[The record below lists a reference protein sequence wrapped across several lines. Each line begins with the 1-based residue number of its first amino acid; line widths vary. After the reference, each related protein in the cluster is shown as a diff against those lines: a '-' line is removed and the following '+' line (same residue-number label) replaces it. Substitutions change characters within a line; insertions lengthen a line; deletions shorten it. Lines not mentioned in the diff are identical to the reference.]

1 MLWTFRLESIKAGVG
16 TMSYDDSL
24 YPSSAV
30 RRQFHHCSFWIEIQ
44 LRLLLDCPIS
54 RDGPIQNSPASIFR
68 LMQWVGWKY
77 AGRPNDQGKSFKVKS
92 KHHAIAKIAVV
103 ILESKVVKLLYS
115 VINGSFFIKKVRIFF
130 CVVLSLFALL
140 FVWLNRSAVLLIPH
154 LYSIVYYSSCLY
166 SSTAVQC

>member
-54 RDGPIQNSPASIFR
+54 RDGPIQNFPASTFR

-92 KHHAIAKIAVV
+92 KHHAIAKIA
-103 ILESKVVKLLYS
+103 IGEQNGEALIQCHQWLL
-115 VINGSFFIKKVRIFF
+115 FHKKVRIFF
-130 CVVLSLFALL
+130 CVVLSLFALF

-154 LYSIVYYSSCLY
+154 LYGIVYYSSCLY
-166 SSTAVQC
+166 SWTAVQC

>member
-1 MLWTFRLESIKAGVG
+1 MTNNSWQFLNLVPWLTLLSKWVGESDYYHYHPLTMLWTFRLESIKAGVG

-54 RDGPIQNSPASIFR
+54 RDGPIQNSPASTFR

-77 AGRPNDQGKSFKVKS
+77 AEWPSDQGKSFKVKS
-92 KHHAIAKIAVV
+92 KHLAIAKIAVV
-103 ILESKVVKLLYS
+103 IVESKVVKL
-115 VINGSFFIKKVRIFF
+115 
-130 CVVLSLFALL
+130 
-140 FVWLNRSAVLLIPH
+140 
-154 LYSIVYYSSCLY
+154 
-166 SSTAVQC
+166 

>member
-1 MLWTFRLESIKAGVG
+1 MIDYCWMTNNSWQFLNLVPWLTLLSKWVGEPDYYHYHPLTMLWTFRLESIKAGVG

-54 RDGPIQNSPASIFR
+54 RDGPIQNSPASTFR

-77 AGRPNDQGKSFKVKS
+77 AEWPSDQGKSFKVKS
-92 KHHAIAKIAVV
+92 KHRAIAKIAVV
-103 ILESKVVKLLYS
+103 IAESKLVKL
-115 VINGSFFIKKVRIFF
+115 
-130 CVVLSLFALL
+130 
-140 FVWLNRSAVLLIPH
+140 
-154 LYSIVYYSSCLY
+154 
-166 SSTAVQC
+166 